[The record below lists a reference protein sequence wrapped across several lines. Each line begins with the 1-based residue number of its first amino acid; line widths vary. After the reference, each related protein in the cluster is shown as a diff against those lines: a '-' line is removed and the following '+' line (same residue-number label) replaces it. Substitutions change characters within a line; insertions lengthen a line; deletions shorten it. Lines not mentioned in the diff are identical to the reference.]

1 MSTLTGHISILQKVS
16 AFPSLLGYD
25 MVDTIRADLYQV
37 HHNQTV
43 HNILTRYYRPDITS
57 SVIGTEEV
65 ETEGSQQN
73 GVL

>member
-1 MSTLTGHISILQKVS
+1 MLDWIKAHTPVLITQLW
-16 AFPSLLGYD
+16 
-25 MVDTIRADLYQV
+25 
-37 HHNQTV
+37 
-43 HNILTRYYRPDITS
+43 PDITS